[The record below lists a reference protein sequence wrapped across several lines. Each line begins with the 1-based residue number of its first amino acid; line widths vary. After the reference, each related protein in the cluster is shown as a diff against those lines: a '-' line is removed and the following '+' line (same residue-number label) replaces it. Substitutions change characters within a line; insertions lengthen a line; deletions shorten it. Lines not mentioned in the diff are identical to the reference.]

1 MNNVT
6 IIGNITKDLEIRLTS
21 DSRPVLS
28 FCVAVSAGGDKAD
41 FIDCVAWGDKA
52 QKIQQNFKKGDKIGI
67 SGMIKTR
74 MYEQDG
80 KNRKAT
86 EVTVLGFDFCNGRKP
101 EQSPEETPEEQPEP
115 VATSKAESEAPEME
129 YNPATGEIMIEGG
142 EKPEKQQPSGE
153 LPFEI

>member
-101 EQSPEETPEEQPEP
+101 EP

-129 YNPATGEIMIEGG
+129 YNPATGEIMSEGG
-142 EKPEKQQPSGE
+142 VKFKKPQPSGE